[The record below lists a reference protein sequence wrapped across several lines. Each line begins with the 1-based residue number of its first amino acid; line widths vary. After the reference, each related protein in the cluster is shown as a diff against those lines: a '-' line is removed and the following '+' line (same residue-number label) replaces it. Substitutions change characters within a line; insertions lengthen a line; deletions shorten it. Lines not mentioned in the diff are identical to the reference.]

1 MEEAPNNQVDNMTSL
16 SGMNSHLA
24 GLELTQWDGCPPTK
38 ADLVSLTVECSS
50 YEQQRPVLSPQS
62 LRKPISHLVACC
74 LTVVSGERG

>member
-1 MEEAPNNQVDNMTSL
+1 MGRRKEGETLSYIDPYHKEIHDGRGPKQTVDKMTSL

-50 YEQQRPVLSPQS
+50 YEIRDQ
-62 LRKPISHLVACC
+62 C
-74 LTVVSGERG
+74 